1 MSLAGQAVRRTGKQ
15 TADRQSDRQSDRNA
29 DRNADRQTERQ
40 TERQAWLTCDFLE
53 GLDRMD
59 CCMLALCQCASVS
72 FFSTR
77 SEIRR
82 GPCGPQSCKGFH
94 IFLPRHECFLQCLCT
109 SQNPAARYSTGSRK
123 LLFPVARKEQM
134 HLNMSILAC
143 SKSTS
148 TSTQQITLL
157 L

>member
-1 MSLAGQAVRRTGKQ
+1 MSLAGQAVRQTGKQ
-15 TADRQSDRQSDRNA
+15 TADRQSDRQS

-53 GLDRMD
+53 GYIGWIAACWRS
-59 CCMLALCQCASVS
+59 ASVT